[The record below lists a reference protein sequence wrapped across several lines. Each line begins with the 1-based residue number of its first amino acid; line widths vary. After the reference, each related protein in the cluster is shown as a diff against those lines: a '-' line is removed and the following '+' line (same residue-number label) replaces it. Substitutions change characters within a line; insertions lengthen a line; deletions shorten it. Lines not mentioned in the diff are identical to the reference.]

1 MDWNEFIRDYGPRL
15 IFSLSVIIA
24 AVILTRLVK
33 RSAEKFEKRKGATL
47 HIKFIGN
54 IIRVLIWIM
63 AAMLIGSQFSSF
75 SNTLNTI
82 ITSSGILALGVS
94 MAAQESLSNLI
105 DGIFISSYKP
115 FDIGDRITL
124 PEKNG
129 LTGIV
134 SEMNLRHT
142 IITTFNNTRYIISNS
157 ALSNTIIENSSD
169 NDSFTSPIVVS
180 ITYGS
185 DIDRAMKILEEIVAA
200 HPNTVD
206 KRTEQQKKQGV
217 KKAAAVLFNFG
228 ESSIDLRIPV
238 VTRSVGESYQ
248 TCCDIR
254 YQIKKRFDAEGI
266 GFPFP
271 TVTIDN
277 LGELR
282 QEKAE

>member
-1 MDWNEFIRDYGPRL
+1 MMDWNKFFKNYGLR
-15 IFSLSVIIA
+15 IVFSLVVIIA
-24 AVILTRLVK
+24 TVILTRLLK
-33 RSAEKFEKRKGATL
+33 KSAQKWEKRKGASL
-47 HIKFIGN
+47 HAKFISN
-54 IIRVLIWIM
+54 ILRVLLWVLC
-63 AAMLIGSQFSSF
+63 ALLIGSQFSNF

-94 MAAQESLSNLI
+94 MAAQESLGNLI

-169 NDSFTSPIVVS
+169 NDSFSSPIVVS
-180 ITYGS
+180 ISYSS
-185 DIDRAMKILEEIVAA
+185 DIDKAMKILEEIVAA

-206 KRTEQQKKQGV
+206 KRTEQQKKEGV
-217 KKAAAVLFNFG
+217 KKAEAVLYNFG

-238 VTRSVGESYQ
+238 VTKSVGESYQ

-266 GFPFP
+266 EIPFP

-277 LGELR
+277 LHSD
-282 QEKAE
+282 K

>member
-1 MDWNEFIRDYGPRL
+1 MDWNEFMKNYGIRI
-15 IFSLSVIIA
+15 IFSLAVIIVT
-24 AVILTRLVK
+24 VILTRLVK
-33 RSAEKFEKRKGATL
+33 KSAARFEDRKGANL
-47 HIKFIGN
+47 QGKLISN
-54 IIRVLIWIM
+54 ILRVVIWVVAIL
-63 AAMLIGSQFSSF
+63 LIGSQFASF

-82 ITSSGILALGVS
+82 VTSSGILALGVS

-124 PEKNG
+124 PEKNN

-157 ALSNTIIENSSD
+157 AISNTIIENSSD
-169 NDSFTSPIVVS
+169 NDSFSSPITVS
-180 ITYGS
+180 ITYSS
-185 DIDRAMKILEEIVAA
+185 DIDKAMKILEEIVAA

-206 KRTEQQKKQGV
+206 KRTEKQKKDGV
-217 KKAAAVLFNFG
+217 KKAEAVLYNFAD
-228 ESSIDLRIPV
+228 SSIDLRIPV
-238 VTRSVGESYQ
+238 ITKSVAQSYM
-248 TCCDIR
+248 TCCEIR

-271 TVTIDN
+271 TITIDN
-277 LGELR
+277 PHS
-282 QEKAE
+282 QK

>member
-1 MDWNEFIRDYGPRL
+1 MDWNEFIKNYGFRI
-15 IFSLSVIIA
+15 IFSLVVIIVT
-24 AVILTRLVK
+24 VILTKLLK
-33 RSAEKFEKRKGATL
+33 RSAAKFEDRKGANL
-47 HIKFIGN
+47 QGKLISN
-54 IIRVLIWIM
+54 ILRVVLWTV
-63 AAMLIGSQFSSF
+63 AVLLIGSQFSSF

-82 ITSSGILALGVS
+82 VTSSGILALGVS

-124 PEKNG
+124 PEKNN

-157 ALSNTIIENSSD
+157 AISNTIIENSSD
-169 NDSFTSPIVVS
+169 NDSFSSPITVS
-180 ITYGS
+180 ITYSS
-185 DIDRAMKILEEIVAA
+185 DIDKAMKILEEIVAA

-206 KRTEQQKKQGV
+206 RRTEKQKKEGV
-217 KKAAAVLFNFG
+217 KKAEAVLYSFG
-228 ESSIDLRIPV
+228 DSSIDLRIPV
-238 VTRSVGESYQ
+238 VTRSVAQSYS

-277 LGELR
+277 LHY
-282 QEKAE
+282 QDKAES